1 MAFSLSSRSLA
12 KLKGVHP
19 DLVRV
24 AKRVITITPI
34 DFIVT
39 CGLRTL
45 AEQKILVKTG
55 KSRTLNSRHVPWR
68 VGYAYAIDVA
78 ALVDGEVSWNS
89 APYKVIAKAF
99 KEAAKLE
106 GVPIEWGGEA
116 FGPNFIDSPHF
127 QLPWEQY
134 PK

>member
-1 MAFSLSSRSLA
+1 MAFSFSSRSLA

-24 AKRVITITPI
+24 AKRAITITPI

-45 AEQKILVKTG
+45 EEQKVLFKTG
-55 KSRTLNSRHVPWR
+55 KSRTMRSRHLTSH
-68 VGYAYAIDVA
+68 AIDVA
-78 ALVDGEVSWNS
+78 ALVDGEVSWNN
-89 APYKVIAKAF
+89 APYKTIAKAF
-99 KEAAKLE
+99 KEAAKAE

-127 QLPWEQY
+127 QLPWAQY